1 MKRLLVIPI
10 LTIALLPPVFGQT
23 NSGTTAQN
31 NSVEQEILRLER
43 ERLKAFAQADKAAFE
58 RLVTDD
64 LTITHGYGEVLN
76 KAQEM
81 AVMRPSTPER
91 PLPALSIEDPKV
103 RVYGDA
109 AVMTGSLVETNR
121 DGRREL
127 VLRFTNTY
135 VKQQAQWRMVAGQLT
150 TLSRERAIAKV
161 DPKIYDAYVG
171 QYRNPRGRILAVMR
185 EGDKLMIEVGGQRVE
200 IFPES
205 ETQFF
210 FKENDVLLVF
220 VTDEQ
225 GRVVRLVNRRPNGDV
240 IQEVKIK

>member
-1 MKRLLVIPI
+1 MKRLLVIAI
-10 LTIALLPPVFGQT
+10 LTIAWLPLVSGQT

-43 ERLKAFAQADKAAFE
+43 EQLKAFAQADKAAFE

-64 LTITHGYGEVLN
+64 LTITHGYGEVLT

-103 RVYGDA
+103 RIYGDA

-135 VKQQAQWRMVAGQLT
+135 VKQKEQWRMVAGQLT
-150 TLSRERAIAKV
+150 TLSRERALAIV
-161 DPKIYDAYVG
+161 DPKIYDAYLG
-171 QYRNPRGRILAVMR
+171 QYRNPRGRILTVMR
-185 EGDKLMIEVGGQRVE
+185 EGDKLMIEVGGQKVE

-210 FKENDVLLVF
+210 FRGDDVLLVF
-220 VTDEQ
+220 VKDEQ
-225 GRVVRLVNRRPNGDV
+225 GRVVRLINRRPNGDIV
-240 IQEVKIK
+240 QETKIK

>member
-1 MKRLLVIPI
+1 MKSILCAIILVVAASIGF
-10 LTIALLPPVFGQT
+10 AQT
-23 NSGTTAQN
+23 KNGEGTSA
-31 NSVEQEILRLER
+31 NSVEQQIINLER
-43 ERLKAFAQADKAAFE
+43 ERLKAFAQADKVAFE

-64 LTITHGYGEVLN
+64 LTITHGYGEVLT

-91 PLPALSIEDPKV
+91 PLPALSVEDPKV
-103 RVYGDA
+103 RVYGGA

-135 VKQQAQWRMVAGQLT
+135 VKQKEQWRMVAGQLT
-150 TLSRERAIAKV
+150 TLSRERAIARV

-171 QYRNPRGRILAVMR
+171 QYRNPRGRILTVMR
-185 EGDKLMIEVGGQRVE
+185 DSDRLMIEVGGQKVE

-210 FKENDVLLVF
+210 FKGDDVLLVF
-220 VTDEQ
+220 VKDEQ
-225 GRVVRLVNRRPNGDV
+225 GRVVSLINRRPNGDIV
-240 IQEVKIK
+240 QETKIK

>member
-1 MKRLLVIPI
+1 MKRLLVIAI
-10 LTIALLPPVFGQT
+10 LSIAWLPRVFGQT
-23 NSGTTAQN
+23 SSGTTAQN
-31 NSVEQEILRLER
+31 KSVEQEILRLER
-43 ERLKAFAQADKAAFE
+43 ERLKAFALADKAAFE

-64 LTITHGYGEVLN
+64 LTMTHGYGEVFN

-91 PLPALSIEDPKV
+91 PLPALSIEDSKV

-135 VKQQAQWRMVAGQLT
+135 VKQKEQWRMVAGQLT
-150 TLSRERAIAKV
+150 TLSRERGIAKV

-171 QYRNPRGRILAVMR
+171 QYRNPRGRILAVIR
-185 EGDKLMIEVGGQRVE
+185 EGDRLMIEVGGQKVE

-210 FKENDVLLVF
+210 FRSE
-220 VTDEQ
+220 E
-225 GRVVRLVNRRPNGDV
+225 RR
-240 IQEVKIK
+240 

>member
-1 MKRLLVIPI
+1 MKSIVCTIILVLAASISF
-10 LTIALLPPVFGQT
+10 AQT
-23 NSGTTAQN
+23 KNEGTPL
-31 NSVEQEILRLER
+31 NSVEQQIINLER
-43 ERLKAFAQADKAAFE
+43 ERIKAFAQADRAAFE

-64 LTITHGYGEVLN
+64 LTITHGYGEVLT

-91 PLPALSIEDPKV
+91 PLPALSIEDSKV

-109 AVMTGSLVETNR
+109 AGMTGSLVETTR

-135 VKQQAQWRMVAGQLT
+135 VKQQGQWRMVAGQLT

-210 FKENDVLLVF
+210 FKEDDVLLVF

>member
-1 MKRLLVIPI
+1 MRRLLVIVI
-10 LTIALLPPVFGQT
+10 LTIAWLPLVFGQT

-31 NSVEQEILRLER
+31 TSVEQEILRLER
-43 ERLKAFAQADKAAFE
+43 ERLNAFARADKVAFE

-64 LTITHGYGEVLN
+64 LTITHGYGEVLT

-81 AVMRPSTPER
+81 SVMRPSTPER
-91 PLPALSIEDPKV
+91 PLPALSVEDPKV

-135 VKQQAQWRMVAGQLT
+135 VKEKKQWRMVAGQLT

-161 DPKIYDAYVG
+161 DPKMYDAYVG
-171 QYRNPRGRILAVMR
+171 QYRNPRGRILTVIKQS
-185 EGDKLMIEVGGQRVE
+185 DKLMIEVGGERVE

-205 ETQFF
+205 ETDR
-210 FKENDVLLVF
+210 KS
-220 VTDEQ
+220 
-225 GRVVRLVNRRPNGDV
+225 VV
-240 IQEVKIK
+240 

>member
-1 MKRLLVIPI
+1 MKRLLVIAI
-10 LTIALLPPVFGQT
+10 LMIAWLPLVFGQT
-23 NSGTTAQN
+23 NSGTTAQT

-64 LTITHGYGEVLN
+64 LTITHGYGEVLT

-81 AVMRPSTPER
+81 AVMRRSTPER

-135 VKQQAQWRMVAGQLT
+135 VKQKEQWRMVAGQLT

-171 QYRNPRGRILAVMR
+171 QYRNPRGRILAVIR
-185 EGDKLMIEVGGQRVE
+185 EGDRLMIEVGGQKVE

-210 FKENDVLLVF
+210 LKGDDVLLVF